1 MKNKMLTIG
10 TILTLCL
17 MGIGLITQGCGTI
30 GNQRL
35 IMKEDTF
42 QTKYSTIKQ
51 IVIEEAANNGFST
64 LTSEIKP
71 SEYNNWKGR
80 FFFQLKTAGGTD
92 QLFVD
97 FKKTPEGISVW
108 THGAGIRGDA
118 NSAAKAIA
126 ARLGQL

>member
-1 MKNKMLTIG
+1 MKNKILTIG
-10 TILTLCL
+10 TIMTLCL
-17 MGIGLITQGCGTI
+17 MGIGLITQGCVAI
-30 GNQRL
+30 GNERL
-35 IMKEDTF
+35 VIKEDTF
-42 QTKYSTIKQ
+42 QAKYSTIRQ

-80 FFFQLKTAGGTD
+80 FFFQLITANGTD
-92 QLFVD
+92 QFFVD

-108 THGAGIRGDA
+108 THGAGTRGDA
-118 NSAAKAIA
+118 SSAAKAIA